1 MRPRDHL
8 LPEDLSLEFPVT
20 GITALADL
28 PALDGQELGLGG
40 RHCRSLSAPDEES
53 ESASWDVSSQA
64 SQNQTLKQ
72 SLQQWRSKM
81 KKSHIKDKKK
91 QVINDR
97 QAALEKDVAQLQ
109 TRLHDEKMHRMCLE
123 QALAAGASD
132 LISPQPA
139 SSDLAPQSQ
148 QLITEILSLQ
158 KEVSYLEQRAHSLY
172 HRLLNQKLSVQLS
185 THHCGTDCSSL
196 GAREPAM
203 IVNVQSSDLMAKSAA
218 DQRQTPFPPRMP
230 QNQYHIG
237 SVATKRFGAP
247 HSASIDV
254 SQFKQLQPGSLLAPQ
269 NGVQPPHASFTSS
282 QQLVQRKVS
291 PVFHLK
297 NPTPSRVSP
306 VKVDTK
312 LTLEKVSENVM
323 LQPLPRTPNKLS
335 EELLCCMAAIYCK
348 LLVDPPLTKLSP
360 LSSSPSSSFSRAA
373 IMHESFLNSNESG
386 SVQCRASSMSRE
398 IDPCNF
404 HNPYSVKDMERDDV
418 GPYSLMVEIS
428 WIHVDKERLTYA
440 ARALQN
446 FRSMVEQLEKVDPG
460 QMKQDEKLAF
470 WINVYNALMMHAYL
484 AYGIP
489 QSRLKRLTL
498 LQKAAYKVGPY
509 SITAQTIEQSILGCH
524 SNRPAQWFQALL
536 NPGTKFKAGDERW
549 SYALQTPEPA
559 VCFALCCGRSSD
571 PAVRV
576 YTAKNVQLELEV
588 AMREFLQ
595 ASIGIRG
602 DNKVLLPK
610 ILEGYSR
617 ERMLNSATLLEWVCK
632 NVPRKLE
639 ARIHHCIE
647 LKPHKNPAHCLQWLP
662 YDSGFRYIFVKDL
675 SQCLPFSIKDPQS
688 QNGSFLRFRHV
699 TKP

>member
-1 MRPRDHL
+1 MVSNLH
-8 LPEDLSLEFPVT
+8 SF
-20 GITALADL
+20 
-28 PALDGQELGLGG
+28 
-40 RHCRSLSAPDEES
+40 ES
-53 ESASWDVSSQA
+53 
-64 SQNQTLKQ
+64 TP
-72 SLQQWRSKM
+72 LQ
-81 KKSHIKDKKK
+81 
-91 QVINDR
+91 
-97 QAALEKDVAQLQ
+97 VAQLQ

-132 LISPQPA
+132 QITSQPA
-139 SSDLAPQSQ
+139 SSDLAPRSQ

-172 HRLLNQKLSVQLS
+172 HKLLNQKLSVQLS

-203 IVNVQSSDLMAKSAA
+203 IVNVQSSDLMAKSTAE
-218 DQRQTPFPPRMP
+218 QRQTPFPPHMP
-230 QNQYHIG
+230 QHQYHIG
-237 SVATKRFGAP
+237 SVATKGFGAP

-269 NGVQPPHASFTSS
+269 NGVQPPDASFTSS
-282 QQLVQRKVS
+282 QLVQRKVS

-323 LQPLPRTPNKLS
+323 SQPLPRTPNKLS
-335 EELLCCMAAIYCK
+335 EELLCCMASIYCK

-398 IDPCNF
+398 IDRCNF

-418 GPYSLMVEIS
+418 SPYSLMVEIS

-484 AYGIP
+484 TYGIP
-489 QSRLKRLTL
+489 QNRLKRLTL

-509 SITAQTIEQSILGCH
+509 SITAQTIEHSILGCH
-524 SNRPAQWFQALL
+524 FNRPGQWFQALL

-549 SYALQTPEPA
+549 SYALKTPDPA

-639 ARIHHCIE
+639 ARIRHCIE

-675 SQCLPFSIKDPQS
+675 PQCLPFSIKDSQS